1 MSYVT
6 SLSAQ
11 QQNNLV
17 YLIDEAVDSGIV
29 NPYSIAAFIAIIS
42 KESNYY
48 FYVCCICWCYC

>member
-42 KESNYY
+42 KESNL
-48 FYVCCICWCYC
+48 IPAGS